1 MKMTY
6 RKVNKPSTKAKI
18 GQCNYIDQ
26 DNSKELKKK
35 NVATQYIIRVLD
47 MKNRNTLSLITKIR
61 K

>member
-35 NVATQYIIRVLD
+35 NVATVYNKSPRYE
-47 MKNRNTLSLITKIR
+47 KHRNTFSLITKIR

>member
-26 DNSKELKKK
+26 DNSKEFKKK

-47 MKNRNTLSLITKIR
+47 MKNTETHSPS
-61 K
+61 